1 MTYRAYFAVRD
12 SVLAPDGRPIGAV
25 HGYLGMVTRL
35 VATRRPDE
43 VVHVYDH
50 DWRPTARTKLYA
62 GYKADRPPEPED
74 LTAQFVLLRGCS
86 RRWEPRRPTR
96 RTGRRRT
103 IGGLCAR
110 RRRQYFEIVSGDRDL
125 LQLVHDPEV
134 RLLFT
139 VRGVS
144 ELREFDEAEVLRDL
158 RGPRGPVCGVRDP
171 PRRSLRRSARSP
183 GGRREDG
190 AGARADVPR
199 HRRHARRRRPG
210 PPGAGPDAWISR
222 APLEAA

>member
-74 LTAQFVLLRGCS
+74 LTAQFVLLRGVLEALGATQAHATD
-86 RRWEPRRPTR
+86 WEAEDA
-96 RTGRRRT
+96 

-110 RRRQYFEIVSGDRDL
+110 APQATASRSSAA
-125 LQLVHDPEV
+125 
-134 RLLFT
+134 T
-139 VRGVS
+139 VTS
-144 ELREFDEAEVLRDL
+144 CSSCTT
-158 RGPRGPVCGVRDP
+158 PRCGCCSRC
-171 PRRSLRRSARSP
+171 
-183 GGRREDG
+183 G
-190 AGARADVPR
+190 A
-199 HRRHARRRRPG
+199 
-210 PPGAGPDAWISR
+210 
-222 APLEAA
+222 